1 MKLFTFTSQT
11 KPNLFA
17 FTADSKGGSLPGKF
31 GPWTAT
37 GVVREDQHLPGKF
50 PRLDIERGVT
60 KVGYQLWRK
69 NDAVKDGLSKD
80 RIAKEKI
87 AKAGVAKVGVKTP
100 ANA

>member
-17 FTADSKGGSLPGKF
+17 FTADSKGGSLPDKF

-69 NDAVKDGLSKD
+69 NESDKTDAAKDGP
-80 RIAKEKI
+80 AKT
-87 AKAGVAKVGVKTP
+87 GVKTP
-100 ANA
+100 ADA